1 MVNLILEGLKGKRK
15 ILSFHRSNNFWKQLL
30 LQGWRNKWN
39 TSRVLEPK
47 YLKQGASE
55 NWNNLWRG
63 TASCLVSTKV
73 GPVALEP
80 TPVGRRLADA
90 GLKELGGK
98 LWAARIQTSWC
109 TVIITTGAWYSWFGD
124 QDVSIKWEPAA
135 ATIVHFLV
143 LTETSSTQEARPFPS
158 PSLQLLLV
166 HPASRAYQ
174 GSINQS
180 RNTMLVPATASQGG
194 FGAKKT

>member
-1 MVNLILEGLKGKRK
+1 MEGLKGKRK
-15 ILSFHRSNNFWKQLL
+15 ILSFHRSNNFWKQLP

-63 TASCLVSTKV
+63 TASCLVSMKV

-80 TPVGRRLADA
+80 RPVRRQLADA

-98 LWAARIQTSWC
+98 LWAARILTSWC
-109 TVIITTGAWYSWFGD
+109 TVITTGAWYNWFGD
-124 QDVSIKWEPAA
+124 QEISIKWGPAA
-135 ATIVHFLV
+135 ATMVHFWCWQKQV
-143 LTETSSTQEARPFPS
+143 AHKKQDPFPS

-174 GSINQS
+174 GSINQR
-180 RNTMLVPATASQGG
+180 RNTMLVPATALQGR
-194 FGAKKT
+194 FGAKKP